1 MPPNEASGDVDV
13 TYYIGGDQYEPAAEP
28 HFVEGSLILS
38 EYIPSAGDLL
48 GHLADFS
55 IDVSTG
61 NIVSL
66 LVVTEVGIDPNE
78 LPWST
83 TDGLLAVPVEEVSSI
98 GSVVELSR

>member
-1 MPPNEASGDVDV
+1 MITMKTTFGQEILTRKVVD
-13 TYYIGGDQYEPAAEP
+13 
-28 HFVEGSLILS
+28 
-38 EYIPSAGDLL
+38 SAGDLL

-78 LPWST
+78 LPWPT
-83 TDGLLAVPVEEVSSI
+83 TDGLLAVPVEVVSSI